1 MGTPSFG
8 GDWNRVPITH
18 DRTYDPKSEA
28 ATFMEGRRRHQAA
41 QYAHQHGALRQCR
54 ITTKEL
60 RSMVDEFMRELV
72 NNRLDELHAADV
84 VSKELDRRH
93 RCRVEGRASADRRG
107 RAAAKAAVLERVK
120 TAVASLRDLRVRH
133 HHRRSVSVGRSIT
146 YEIGKINIGRK
157 VRYNAGDKGPP
168 CFAAGRRPPLST
180 QT

>member
-28 ATFMEGRRRHQAA
+28 ATFMEDGDGIKLLNTPTSM
-41 QYAHQHGALRQCR
+41 GALRQCR

-84 VSKELDRRH
+84 VSKELDRRIDVALKAVLP
-93 RCRVEGRASADRRG
+93 RIEREVE
-107 RAAAKAAVLERVK
+107 AAAKAAVLERVK
-120 TAVASLRDLRVRH
+120 AAVASLRIC
-133 HHRRSVSVGRSIT
+133 VSVTIT
-146 YEIGKINIGRK
+146 EG
-157 VRYNAGDKGPP
+157 A
-168 CFAAGRRPPLST
+168 
-180 QT
+180 